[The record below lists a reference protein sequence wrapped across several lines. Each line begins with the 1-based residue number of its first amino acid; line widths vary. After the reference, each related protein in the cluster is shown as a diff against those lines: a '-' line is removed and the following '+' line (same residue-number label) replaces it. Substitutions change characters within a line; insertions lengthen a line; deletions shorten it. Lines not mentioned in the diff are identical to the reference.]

1 MTALL
6 VLLIAVIS
14 GTQASPA
21 LMELARIELVG
32 AKRFSSADVARLSGL
47 TIGKPVTI
55 NDLNDAAQRLANTGL
70 FEKVTYRYT
79 LAGRRATVIYELQEL
94 PWTIPVSFD
103 NFVWFTNDQLVEA
116 LRRDLPTFD
125 GTLPKSQ
132 EMPDLVIRSLQK
144 LLETRK
150 IPGRVEFAPEANL
163 GGTLLQYIFA
173 VKDPAP
179 KLCRVQ
185 VTGTSVIPEKDL
197 ADAVRTGSGSDYSGF
212 SVGNVVKGT
221 LTEMY
226 RRRGHW
232 RATFGKPA
240 VALEE
245 AASCPGVAVTLSV
258 AEGAPYAFAGA
269 QWSGNPTVSA
279 EQLDSALAMT
289 AGEVADVSKLDAGL
303 RAVRREYGRHGH
315 LAMRSSY
322 EPRLNEEAKRVTFDI
337 QVTEGPQFRDG
348 HVRGHRA
355 VAVRCRSDHKAVAT
369 ATRRPVRRRVRT
381 CLRDQG
387 HSRVVAL
394 APRGQAAATSVA
406 GRWPEARRQCEDRCP
421 VAERFAASC

>member
-1 MTALL
+1 MTVLL
-6 VLLIAVIS
+6 VLLIALIS
-14 GTQASPA
+14 GTQASPS
-21 LMELARIELVG
+21 MELARIELVG

-47 TIGKPVTI
+47 TIGKVVTI
-55 NDLNDAAQRLANTGL
+55 NELNDAAQRLANTGL

-79 LAGRRATVIYELQEL
+79 LAGRRATVIYELREL
-94 PWTIPVSFD
+94 PWTIPVTFD

-132 EMPDLVIRSLQK
+132 EMPDLVMRSLQK
-144 LLETRK
+144 LLDARK
-150 IPGRVEFAPEANL
+150 IPGRVEFAPEATL
-163 GGTLLQYIFA
+163 GGSLLQYIFA

-179 KLCRVQ
+179 KFCRVQ
-185 VTGTSVIPEKDL
+185 ITGTSVIPEKDL

-232 RATFGKPA
+232 RATFGKPD

-245 AASCPGVAVTLSV
+245 GASCAGVSVTLAVT
-258 AEGAPYAFAGA
+258 EGAPYAFAGA
-269 QWSGNPTVSA
+269 QWAGNPTVA
-279 EQLDSALAMT
+279 AGRLDAALAMT
-289 AGEVADVSKLDAGL
+289 AGEIADVSKLDAGL

-322 EPRLNEEAKRVTFDI
+322 EPRLNDEAKRVSFDI
-337 QVTEGPQFRDG
+337 QVSEGPQFRMGTFEVSGLPQPDVETITKKWRLQPGEPYDEEYARDFAIKDIRELWRSRRGVKPPQLQSQVDG
-348 HVRGHRA
+348 P
-355 VAVRCRSDHKAVAT
+355 K
-369 ATRRPVRRRVRT
+369 
-381 CLRDQG
+381 
-387 HSRVVAL
+387 RVVNV
-394 APRGQAAATSVA
+394 RIVA
-406 GRWPEARRQCEDRCP
+406 Q
-421 VAERFAASC
+421 

>member
-1 MTALL
+1 MTVFL
-6 VLLIAVIS
+6 VLLIALVFR
-14 GTQASPA
+14 TQAP
-21 LMELARIELVG
+21 MEVARVELVG
-32 AKRFSSADVARLSGL
+32 AKRLSPADVTKLSGL

-79 LAGRRATVIYELQEL
+79 LAGRRATVIYELREL
-94 PWTIPVSFD
+94 PWTIPVTFD
-103 NFVWFTNDQLVEA
+103 NFVWFTNDELVEA
-116 LRRDLPTFD
+116 LRRDLPTFA

-232 RATFGKPA
+232 RATFGKPVA
-240 VALEE
+240 ALEQE
-245 AASCPGVAVTLSV
+245 ASCAGVAVTLSV
-258 AEGAPYAFAGA
+258 TEGAPYAFAGA
-269 QWSGNPTVSA
+269 QWSGNPAVAA
-279 EQLDSALAMT
+279 ERLDAALAMT

-303 RAVRREYGRHGH
+303 RAVRREYGKHGH

-322 EPRLNEEAKRVTFDI
+322 EPRLDDESKRVTFD
-337 QVTEGPQFRDG
+337 VTIAEGPQFRMGTFEVSGLPQPDVETITKKWRLQPGDPFDEEYARDFAIKEIRELWRSRLGAKPPQLQSQVDG
-348 HVRGHRA
+348 P
-355 VAVRCRSDHKAVAT
+355 K
-369 ATRRPVRRRVRT
+369 
-381 CLRDQG
+381 
-387 HSRVVAL
+387 RVVNV
-394 APRGQAAATSVA
+394 RIVA
-406 GRWPEARRQCEDRCP
+406 Q
-421 VAERFAASC
+421 